1 MSGEMCA
8 AGATPFG
15 AERAERTAV
24 RSPTELRV
32 DGVAAGG
39 AGRATSASTRSDRAA
54 ASRRGRM
61 LPAKWLVRLGTI
73 AVFFAAWQLY
83 AGHVSAILLV
93 PPSAIATEFAAM
105 VSNGQL
111 GSALV
116 ESMSVMFSGFGAAL
130 LAAVP
135 LGLLWARYRVVDWA
149 IQPFVSAI
157 FSTPLIALVPL
168 YVLWFGFGFLAK
180 FAIVGS
186 FSFFPLLL
194 NTYQGA
200 LSVDPAYRD
209 VATAFHA
216 NERQTWRH
224 VVLPSCVPY
233 IAAGVNISIGH
244 ALTGLIIAEFY
255 TNAAGLGGIVLE
267 ASSTFQTARMFVPI
281 VVIMG
286 LGITLMASTR
296 WLKRA
301 IAPWAER

>member
-1 MSGEMCA
+1 MSS
-8 AGATPFG
+8 TPQLRLQRDLV
-15 AERAERTAV
+15 AEIDEDQVVAPTA
-24 RSPTELRV
+24 ST
-32 DGVAAGG
+32 
-39 AGRATSASTRSDRAA
+39 AGRA
-54 ASRRGRM
+54 GR
-61 LPAKWLVRLGTI
+61 LKVAKWTVRLGTL
-73 AVFFAAWQLY
+73 AAFFIAWQLY
-83 AGHVSAILLV
+83 AGHVNAILLV
-93 PPSAIATEFAAM
+93 SPSAIATEFAAM
-105 VSNGQL
+105 VRDGEL

-116 ESMSVMFSGFGAAL
+116 ESLSVLAVGFGAAL
-130 LAAVP
+130 VAAVP

-180 FAIVGS
+180 MAIVGS

-200 LSVDPAYRD
+200 ISVDPAYRD
-209 VATAFHA
+209 VACAFHA
-216 NERQTWRH
+216 TERQTWRH
-224 VVLPSCVPY
+224 VILPSCVPF
-233 IAAGVNISIGH
+233 IAAGINISLGH

-255 TNAAGLGGIVLE
+255 TNAAGLGGIVLK
-267 ASSTFQTARMFVPI
+267 ASDTFQTARMFVPI

-301 IAPWAER
+301 LAPWAER